1 MNKEITVVKPPNVGW
16 IEYKLNNQEMDYV
29 WRCIENK
36 KDNCNSSLAGNITAS
51 YNLMDRG
58 DWFWINTLHPLI
70 NCYTQEFGNSLQQ
83 SVPTSNLHPLRM
95 SRWWVNYQKQ
105 NEFNPIHNHN
115 GIYSFVIWMK
125 LPKDIGYKKQNR
137 IKISKNSNFPS
148 VSAFAFLYNDILGDI
163 QDHPF
168 HLEPEDEGRMLLFPS
183 QLRHVVYPFYNC
195 DEERVSVSGNIALN
209 SDVKT

>member
-1 MNKEITVVKPPNVGW
+1 MNKEIKVVTPPNQGW
-16 IEYKLNNQEMDYV
+16 LDYRLNKKEMDYV

-36 KDNCNSSLAGNITAS
+36 KDKCNSSLGGNITAS

-58 DWFWINTLHPLI
+58 DWFWMNVITPLI
-70 NCYTQEFGNSLQQ
+70 NCYKHEFGNIGETI
-83 SVPTSNLHPLRM
+83 PTSGNHPLHM
-95 SRWWVNYQKQ
+95 PMWWVNYQKQ

-137 IKISKNSNFPS
+137 IKISRDSNLPS
-148 VSAFAFLYNDILGDI
+148 VSAFAFLYNDILGGM

-183 QLRHVVYPFYNC
+183 KLRHVVYPFYNC
-195 DEERVSVSGNIALN
+195 DEERISVSGNVSLN
-209 SDVKT
+209 TNVKT

>member
-1 MNKEITVVKPPNVGW
+1 MNKEIQVITPPNQGW
-16 IEYKLNNQEMDYV
+16 LDYRLNKKEMDYV

-36 KDNCNSSLAGNITAS
+36 KDNCNSALAGNITGS

-58 DWFWINTLHPLI
+58 DWFWMNVISPLI
-70 NCYTQEFGNSLQQ
+70 NCYHREFCNIGKTI
-83 SVPTSNLHPLRM
+83 PTSGNHPLHM
-95 SRWWVNYQKQ
+95 PMWWVNYQKQ
-105 NEFNPIHNHN
+105 NEFNPIHKHT
-115 GIYSFVIWMK
+115 GVYSFVIWMK

-148 VSAFAFLYNDILGDI
+148 VSAFAFLYNNILGDI

-209 SDVKT
+209 TNVKT

>member
-1 MNKEITVVKPPNVGW
+1 MNKEITVATPPNKGW
-16 IEYKLNNQEMDYV
+16 LDYRLNKKEMDYV

-36 KDNCNSSLAGNITAS
+36 KHNCNSSLAGNITGS

-58 DWFWINTLHPLI
+58 DWFLMNVISPLI
-70 NCYTQEFGNSLQQ
+70 NCYKHEFGNSLQQ
-83 SVPTSNLHPLRM
+83 SIPTSNGHPLCL

-105 NEFNPIHNHN
+105 NEFNPIHKHT
-115 GIYSFVIWMK
+115 GVYSFVIWMK

-148 VSAFAFLYNDILGDI
+148 VSAFAFLYNNILGDI

-195 DEERVSVSGNIALN
+195 DEERISVSGNIALN
-209 SDVKT
+209 TDVKS